1 MCENCVNYPDFPFRN
16 VTLLEAFDFG
26 KENLKMK
33 RLLSIFMALVLG
45 ICCATTTFAQDID
58 SDAPQIPTPRY
69 TGISS
74 YYANLDSD
82 GNDLILSGGIVP
94 VSGYTVKLTI
104 DMQERN
110 GYSGTWHTVDTYTDT
125 GTDREICSIYETYKG
140 KSGNSYRGY
149 CTFQAFDSRGNVV
162 DEKHH
167 YTAIMFL

>member
-1 MCENCVNYPDFPFRN
+1 MKKIFCI
-16 VTLLEAFDFG
+16 LL
-26 KENLKMK
+26 
-33 RLLSIFMALVLG
+33 ALVMG
-45 ICCATTTFAQDID
+45 VCYATTAFALDTRTEI
-58 SDAPQIPTPRY
+58 SSNLMPRY
-69 TGISS
+69 TGIMS

-82 GNDLILSGGIVP
+82 GNDLILTGGIVP

-110 GYSGTWHTVDTYTDT
+110 GYSGTWYTVDTYTDT
-125 GTDREICSIYETYKG
+125 GTDREICTIYEVYKG

-149 CTFQAFDSRGNVV
+149 CTFQAFDSSGNVV